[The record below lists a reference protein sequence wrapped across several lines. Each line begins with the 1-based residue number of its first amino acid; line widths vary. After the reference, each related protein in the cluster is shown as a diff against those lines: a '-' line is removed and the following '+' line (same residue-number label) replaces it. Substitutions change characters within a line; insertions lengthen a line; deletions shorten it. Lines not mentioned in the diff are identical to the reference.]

1 MKFLRLIVVSVS
13 LLYCSCEQLKDIRGP
28 YQSEKLCKKRAYEIA
43 KEMPKYRPHMEPRG
57 YLCEE
62 N

>member
-1 MKFLRLIVVSVS
+1 MHAN
-13 LLYCSCEQLKDIRGP
+13 KDINEGN
-28 YQSEKLCKKRAYEIA
+28 YIDFSKKEIVEIVKKRAYEIA